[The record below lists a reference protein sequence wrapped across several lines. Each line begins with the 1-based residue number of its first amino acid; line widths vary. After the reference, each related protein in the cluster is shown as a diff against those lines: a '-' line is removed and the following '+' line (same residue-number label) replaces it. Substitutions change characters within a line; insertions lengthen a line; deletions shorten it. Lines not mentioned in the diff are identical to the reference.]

1 MFWNIEGINRFYN
14 TIDKATYKLLQ
25 TTDIVFLSETWLLSS
40 YSKISGKDFF
50 ASDAIPTLGR
60 PSGGLQ
66 MHINPQLSPK
76 IISRTE
82 FHICVS
88 IAIPSQSS
96 SVPHPVIKEIGVIGV
111 YYKPSLDFDDL
122 ISDLL
127 GVLDKCSLKNFPVLL
142 AGDFNI
148 KIPSPQA
155 TELSNLLDSFGISLV
170 SDPNHP
176 SFISQQ
182 GGISTPDHAFI
193 SDLVSCNASTLD
205 TAGSSHLPIHIKMN
219 KFNASHTSDSS
230 IPVLDYKNCNQ
241 TLSSQLPLS
250 DNDSLLLA
258 SQLNKIILDN
268 ISLKPKRNPPS
279 ATNSSKIDLLKREV
293 NVALSRLIYFPNEA
307 NKQYL
312 IASRKSLSKEISINS
327 KKFKE
332 TQLAE
337 AITNARENGISSLF
351 KAAKKH
357 PKASSCAVPLH
368 Q

>member
-1 MFWNIEGINRFYN
+1 
-14 TIDKATYKLLQ
+14 
-25 TTDIVFLSETWLLSS
+25 
-40 YSKISGKDFF
+40 
-50 ASDAIPTLGR
+50 
-60 PSGGLQ
+60 
-66 MHINPQLSPK
+66 
-76 IISRTE
+76 
-82 FHICVS
+82 
-88 IAIPSQSS
+88 
-96 SVPHPVIKEIGVIGV
+96 
-111 YYKPSLDFDDL
+111 
-122 ISDLL
+122 
-127 GVLDKCSLKNFPVLL
+127 
-142 AGDFNI
+142 
-148 KIPSPQA
+148 
-155 TELSNLLDSFGISLV
+155 
-170 SDPNHP
+170 
-176 SFISQQ
+176 
-182 GGISTPDHAFI
+182 
-193 SDLVSCNASTLD
+193 
-205 TAGSSHLPIHIKMN
+205 MN
-219 KFNASHTSDSS
+219 KFNASHTSDSP

-351 KAAKKH
+351 KAAKNH

-368 Q
+368 QWKEFYSNLYHTHPSPSLPSLHTAASELGSNVLLPTSTSEIFNTIRKQKSKAKDLCGISPVDLKSLAAPLSEWLCPIFNDILSGKTQFPSFWLNSLFFFLHKKGVSDNPSNYRSLAIESPFLKIFSSMLNSRLYHFAENANILPDFQFGFRKGHSTTSAALLLQQSINLSLNNKKMVFACFK